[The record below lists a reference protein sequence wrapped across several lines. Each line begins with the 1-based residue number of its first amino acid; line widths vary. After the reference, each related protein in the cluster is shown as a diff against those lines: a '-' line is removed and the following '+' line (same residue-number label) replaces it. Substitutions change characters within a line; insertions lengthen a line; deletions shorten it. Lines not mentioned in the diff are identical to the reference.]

1 MKASGSLPEPAR
13 TCIYLERGYDSDLTR
28 KRLEEERTLIGVIS
42 EKESLRHY
50 KLRSAGLRGA
60 HELLLE

>member
-1 MKASGSLPEPAR
+1 MKASGSLPEPANVH
-13 TCIYLERGYDSDLTR
+13 LDRGYDSDLTR
-28 KRLEEERTLIGVIS
+28 KRLEEERGLIGVIS